1 MQREKIGERK
11 NTSMVMSDR
20 AANCVLG
27 DKDAGKSRNSLLV
40 ISFILRRRQ
49 AWSFFSLP
57 RKKKKKEKS
66 LLKGNK
72 GVRRHKGRLSTFH
85 GADKRKKISAP
96 ANYNRGDERDGRR
109 QKRKK
114 IPPFFSPERRWR
126 GQQFPPETQSCGGR
140 RGERE
145 GEVDLMDVEVISGRS
160 TSLSCLHR
168 VKN

>member
-1 MQREKIGERK
+1 
-11 NTSMVMSDR
+11 MVMSDR

-40 ISFILRRRQ
+40 ISFILRRRR

-57 RKKKKKEKS
+57 QKKKS

-85 GADKRKKISAP
+85 GADKRKKKSLLQLITTGVMKETE
-96 ANYNRGDERDGRR
+96 GDRKER
-109 QKRKK
+109 KS
-114 IPPFFSPERRWR
+114 PLFFSPERRWR
-126 GQQFPPETQSCGGR
+126 GQQSSPETQSCGGR
-140 RGERE
+140 RGKRE
-145 GEVDLMDVEVISGRS
+145 GEVDLMDVEVISGRF